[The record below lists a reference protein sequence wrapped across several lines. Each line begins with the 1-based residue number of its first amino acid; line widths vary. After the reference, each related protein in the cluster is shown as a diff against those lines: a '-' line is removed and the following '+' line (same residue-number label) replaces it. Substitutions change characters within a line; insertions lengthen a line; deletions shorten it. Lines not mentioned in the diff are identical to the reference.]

1 MHSTDTAPLI
11 IIADDHPLFRTALKD
26 TLQRMLEPA
35 AILEAGDF
43 AALEQQLQQHGTRAH
58 LLLLDLQMPGCDGF
72 SALIY
77 VTAHFPGLPVM
88 IVSAHSEADVVSRAL
103 EHGACGFLPKSAPL
117 DIMREALHTVLNGGL
132 WQPAGQPPGRAL
144 SSSEQSIA
152 SAVASL
158 TPQQFRVATMVNQG
172 MLNKQIAFEL
182 HVTEATIKAHM
193 TEIFRKLN
201 VNSRTQVALAL
212 GQLAVRSGI

>member
-1 MHSTDTAPLI
+1 MHTTAIPPLM

-26 TLQRMLEPA
+26 TLQRMLAPVEVV
-35 AILEAGDF
+35 EAGDF
-43 AALEQQLQQHGTRAH
+43 AALEQQLQQHGTRAQ

-77 VTAHFPGLPVM
+77 VTAHFPELPVM

-103 EHGACGFLPKSAPL
+103 EYGACGFLPKSAPL
-117 DIMREALHTVLNGGL
+117 DTMREALHTVLGGGL
-132 WQPAGQPPGRAL
+132 WLPAGQTPGRAL
-144 SSSEQSIA
+144 SGSEQSIA

-158 TPQQFRVATMVNQG
+158 TPQQFRVASMVNQG
-172 MLNKQIAFEL
+172 LLNKQIAFEL
-182 HVTEATIKAHM
+182 NVTEATIKAHM

-212 GQLAVRSGI
+212 SQLAVRGGA